1 MIIKNKLYTPLQHTL
16 AQKRVN
22 IKSSS
27 PVASIGKI
35 VYELHVKIF
44 NGHIFAKNQSNKHTK
59 NQVEKKKEG
68 QEDVLCYFKI
78 N

>member
-27 PVASIGKI
+27 PVSSIAKI
-35 VYELHVKIF
+35 VNELHVKIF
-44 NGHIFAKNQSNKHTK
+44 NGDIPLQKISPINLKLGGEEIRKRDRRMYFAISR
-59 NQVEKKKEG
+59 
-68 QEDVLCYFKI
+68 
-78 N
+78 